1 VLASGIARAA
11 WQVEHVDVPAVL
23 AQGHLRAED
32 TVEAYASAVVENVA
46 DLSAAAV
53 TGYSHRKSVE
63 A

>member
-1 VLASGIARAA
+1 V
-11 WQVEHVDVPAVL
+11 VVPAVL
-23 AQGHLRAED
+23 AQGDHRAED
-32 TVEAYASAVVENVA
+32 TVEAYASAVVGNMA